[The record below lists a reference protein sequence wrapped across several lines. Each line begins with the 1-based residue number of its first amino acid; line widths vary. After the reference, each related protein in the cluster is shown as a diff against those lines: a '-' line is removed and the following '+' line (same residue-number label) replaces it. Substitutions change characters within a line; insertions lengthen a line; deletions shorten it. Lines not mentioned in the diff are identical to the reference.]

1 MSAETLGAKKMKNVI
16 KVALLATTFAA
27 SSTAFAGQPVG
38 AAMVSSKVSHQT
50 ATATANAAGAEVA
63 ATQIKSFQWGS
74 TPARTNAANER
85 VVKTQSFEAKPSV
98 ITWPSSAGT
107 IKDRGP
113 SKKD

>member
-1 MSAETLGAKKMKNVI
+1 MKNVI

-50 ATATANAAGAEVA
+50 ATATANATGAKVA
-63 ATQIKSFQWGS
+63 ANQIKSFQWGS
-74 TPARTNAANER
+74 TPARTNAAAER
-85 VVKTQSFEAKPSV
+85 VVKTKSFEAKPSV

-107 IKDRGP
+107 IKNRGP
-113 SKKD
+113 SKD

>member
-1 MSAETLGAKKMKNVI
+1 MKNVI

-38 AAMVSSKVSHQT
+38 AAMVSSKVAHQT
-50 ATATANAAGAEVA
+50 ATATATATAASAEVA
-63 ATQIKSFQWGS
+63 ANQIKSFQWGS

-85 VVKTQSFEAKPSV
+85 VVKTQSFQAKPSV

-107 IKDRGP
+107 IRNRGP
-113 SKKD
+113 AKD